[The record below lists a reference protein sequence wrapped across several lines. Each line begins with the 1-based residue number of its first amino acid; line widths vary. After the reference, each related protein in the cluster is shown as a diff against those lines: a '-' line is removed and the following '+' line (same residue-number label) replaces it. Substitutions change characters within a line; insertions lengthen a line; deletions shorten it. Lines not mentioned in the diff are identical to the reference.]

1 MFVLW
6 SEGQFAVK
14 ITIPQNT
21 SFAEGYLLF
30 TTDRFSFSEKNCRSV
45 KNEFSCAFTIPT
57 LISGSFIVIRLV
69 FGLAVIPSSL
79 RVLSIFLLSRQK

>member
-30 TTDRFSFSEKNCRSV
+30 TTDCFSFSEKNCRSV
-45 KNEFSCAFTIPT
+45 KNEF
-57 LISGSFIVIRLV
+57 LVRLL
-69 FGLAVIPSSL
+69 FLRL
-79 RVLSIFLLSRQK
+79 FRVLSLLFVLFLGLL

>member
-30 TTDRFSFSEKNCRSV
+30 TTDRFSLAKNCRSV
-45 KNEFSCAFTIPT
+45 KNEF
-57 LISGSFIVIRLV
+57 LVRLL
-69 FGLAVIPSSL
+69 FLRL
-79 RVLSIFLLSRQK
+79 FRVLSLLFVLFMGLL

>member
-1 MFVLW
+1 MKRGMFVLW

-30 TTDRFSFSEKNCRSV
+30 TTDRFSFSEKLPFSE
-45 KNEFSCAFTIPT
+45 NEF
-57 LISGSFIVIRLV
+57 LVRLL
-69 FGLAVIPSSL
+69 FLRL
-79 RVLSIFLLSRQK
+79 FRVLSLLFVLFMGLL

>member
-30 TTDRFSFSEKNCRSV
+30 TTDRFSFSEKLP
-45 KNEFSCAFTIPT
+45 FSE
-57 LISGSFIVIRLV
+57 
-69 FGLAVIPSSL
+69 
-79 RVLSIFLLSRQK
+79 K

>member
-30 TTDRFSFSEKNCRSV
+30 TTDRSV
-45 KNEFSCAFTIPT
+45 KNEF
-57 LISGSFIVIRLV
+57 LVRLL
-69 FGLAVIPSSL
+69 FLRL
-79 RVLSIFLLSRQK
+79 FRVLSLLFVLFMGLL

>member
-30 TTDRFSFSEKNCRSV
+30 TTDCFSLAKKLPFSEK
-45 KNEFSCAFTIPT
+45 
-57 LISGSFIVIRLV
+57 
-69 FGLAVIPSSL
+69 
-79 RVLSIFLLSRQK
+79 

>member
-21 SFAEGYLLF
+21 SFAEFYLF
-30 TTDRFSFSEKNCRSV
+30 VITYRFSFS
-45 KNEFSCAFTIPT
+45 
-57 LISGSFIVIRLV
+57 
-69 FGLAVIPSSL
+69 
-79 RVLSIFLLSRQK
+79 

>member
-30 TTDRFSFSEKNCRSV
+30 TTDCFSFSEKIAVQSKMNFLCVYYSYAY
-45 KNEFSCAFTIPT
+45 FGFFHCYSSCFWACCN
-57 LISGSFIVIRLV
+57 SFI
-69 FGLAVIPSSL
+69 SSCSL
-79 RVLSIFLLSRQK
+79 YLFAFSSK